1 MPIKAQTF
9 FFCLFL
15 GLLLMFLFN
24 HFFFLSPA
32 AASSL
37 GSFFPA
43 FSFFYTGFFSAFG
56 AMGTNIR
63 ENKTLGEGKAW
74 MTWML
79 CLASCMHTKES
90 EMMFER
96 KRLREKRLGIGMRGV
111 HGYVI
116 PVEVF
121 LQQRPTRLQVLLQ
134 KISLP
139 SCFRP
144 SFLL

>member
-1 MPIKAQTF
+1 
-9 FFCLFL
+9 
-15 GLLLMFLFN
+15 MFLFN

-43 FSFFYTGFFSAFG
+43 FSFFYAGFFSAFG
-56 AMGTNIR
+56 AMGTKIR

-74 MTWML
+74 MKWML
-79 CLASCMHTKES
+79 RLASCMHTKES

-111 HGYVI
+111 HGCVIPACIHRKWAVRLNEWNDGYEDGYGWVI
-116 PVEVF
+116 PVHGRKFVWWAW
-121 LQQRPTRLQVLLQ
+121 T
-134 KISLP
+134 KMGIW
-139 SCFRP
+139 
-144 SFLL
+144 